1 MYYPTRNVKL
11 PHKKCYIS
19 YAHIIHICT
28 YICVCVPLLCV
39 SSQQALQALS
49 LIPGVPQPSEGCP
62 YSTSD
67 APRDSEGTEAF
78 SCKFAE
84 NWKHV

>member
-1 MYYPTRNVKL
+1 M
-11 PHKKCYIS
+11 HIS
-19 YAHIIHICT
+19 HTYVHIFVYVFPCIR
-28 YICVCVPLLCV
+28 LLCV

-49 LIPGVPQPSEGCP
+49 LIPGVSQPSEGCP